1 MIEWKARGSS
11 NMDAVNQKQA
21 ADLKQ
26 LETYLDEI
34 EDNMLDLEGCLV
46 DLLAMESDIRGRRT
60 VMLENIAMA
69 EVHGDAA
76 QQQSL
81 RSKVGK
87 LESQLSTITD
97 KKLKVQE
104 ELDALQHERDAITR

>member
-1 MIEWKARGSS
+1 
-11 NMDAVNQKQA
+11 MDAVNQKQA

-60 VMLENIAMA
+60 VMLENIAKR
-69 EVHGDAA
+69 DAA
-76 QQQSL
+76 E
-81 RSKVGK
+81 G
-87 LESQLSTITD
+87 I
-97 KKLKVQE
+97 
-104 ELDALQHERDAITR
+104 DAFIEKRPPVWTGE